1 MHSLENSF
9 VTQKCNARQNGSLL
23 LNHILMLYSRNQLQD
38 DLRENHPFFDTPL
51 FTVGRES
58 KMRKIC
64 QIIVNAKY
72 NYMLRDPVT
81 GKELHSASYKR
92 IL

>member
-1 MHSLENSF
+1 MF
-9 VTQKCNARQNGSLL
+9 
-23 LNHILMLYSRNQLQD
+23 RNQIQD

-51 FTVGRES
+51 FAVGRES
-58 KMRKIC
+58 KVRKIC

-81 GKELHSASYKR
+81 GKELPNAYKR